1 MKDRVMVVTGAFG
14 ALGRAVVTGAAAA
27 GWRVAGLDQAAP
39 VDAPALV
46 GPGGLAEGGV
56 DLSDAGAAGAVFQK
70 VKDRLG
76 RIDAL
81 VNIAGAFR
89 WETLADGSPETW
101 AFLFKVNLMTAA
113 TASRAALPFLIESGA
128 GAIVNIGA
136 GAAQKAAAGMGA
148 YAASKAGVHRLTE
161 SLAEELKC
169 QVTVNAVL
177 PSTID
182 TPANRKDMPDADF
195 SKWVTAAEIAEVI
208 LFLTSEKARG
218 VTGALIPVNGRV

>member
-1 MKDRVMVVTGAFG
+1 VTERVMVVTGAFG
-14 ALGRAVVTGAAAA
+14 ALGRAVVAGASAT

-39 VDAPALV
+39 ADAAALV
-46 GPGGLAEGGV
+46 GPGGMAEGGV
-56 DLSDAGAAGAVFQK
+56 DLSDPGAAAAVLQK

-76 RIDAL
+76 RVDAL

-89 WETLADGSPETW
+89 WETLEAGTPETW
-101 AFLFKVNLMTAA
+101 SFLFRVNLMTAA
-113 TASRAALPFLIESGA
+113 NASRAALPFLLQSGA

-136 GAAQKAAAGMGA
+136 GAALKAGAGMGA

-161 SLAEELKC
+161 SLAEEMKGK
-169 QVTVNAVL
+169 VTVNAIL

-195 SKWVTAAEIAEVI
+195 STWVTTTEIADVI
-208 LFLTSEKARG
+208 LFLVSKKARG
-218 VTGALIPVNGRV
+218 VTGALIPVSGRV